1 MGRTMWIL
9 SKKTRYALHGLAYIA
24 VVSDGEPVAFE
35 TILAYL
41 RTYSGRLALSPGYIA
56 KIFQE
61 VSRAGLIRAV
71 SGRRGGYLLARAPG
85 QIRIVEI
92 VEALEGPLLAACCL
106 LSVGNCPMEGSCGVR
121 TMIHEAELTFH
132 RFFERQTVQSLA
144 EKMTFPTLPQVAVV
158 DARRAEKK
166 ARPRAGAA
174 KRTRR

>member
-1 MGRTMWIL
+1 MWIL

-35 TILAYL
+35 RILAYL

-61 VSRAGLIRAV
+61 VSRAGLIRAI
-71 SGRRGGYLLARAPG
+71 SGRRGGYLLARPPG

-106 LSVGNCPMEGSCGVR
+106 LSAGGCPMESSCGVR

-132 RFFERQTVQSLA
+132 RFFERETVESLA
-144 EKMTFPTLPQVAVV
+144 EKMTFPTVPRAAAVHT
-158 DARRAEKK
+158 RRAKGNV
-166 ARPRAGAA
+166 RPRAGAA
-174 KRTRR
+174 RRTRR